1 MNTHPHPSRQNTA
14 CGVTTSPNNIN
25 QKKAPSKGGS
35 YHQSN
40 IGNAADV
47 RTTRK
52 ASHPVG
58 KTSEGNEEQQLLVSR
73 KEVCRLLG
81 NISARSV
88 ARLEERGLLRSTGL
102 LRHKLY
108 RRADVEA
115 LANEELNWE
124 A

>member
-1 MNTHPHPSRQNTA
+1 MRPKPKPNRSSATAAETRSINPNHREPSLNDGALTERFPEGKS
-14 CGVTTSPNNIN
+14 C
-25 QKKAPSKGGS
+25 
-35 YHQSN
+35 
-40 IGNAADV
+40 V

-52 ASHPVG
+52 ASPPVG